1 MNDQQKKQ
9 VPLRLSP
16 RLYAAL
22 AAWAEDDFRSVNGQI
37 EYLLSE
43 CVRQR
48 KKNGK
53 YVGEE
58 IDLPPELEHAGVGG
72 VFGVAPLQRVD
83 ARVPDVPGRDE
94 VGLTDTQGDGVGHLL
109 QNVKELPD
117 AGGLDALD
125 LLVQDLVVVHT
136 KMYSLSSGSWG
147 RNTRCFSLYFF
158 SYFIIC

>member
-9 VPLRLSP
+9 IPLRLSP

-53 YVGEE
+53 YVGEK
-58 IDLPPELEHAGVGG
+58 IDLPPELDIE
-72 VFGVAPLQRVD
+72 
-83 ARVPDVPGRDE
+83 
-94 VGLTDTQGDGVGHLL
+94 
-109 QNVKELPD
+109 
-117 AGGLDALD
+117 
-125 LLVQDLVVVHT
+125 
-136 KMYSLSSGSWG
+136 
-147 RNTRCFSLYFF
+147 
-158 SYFIIC
+158 